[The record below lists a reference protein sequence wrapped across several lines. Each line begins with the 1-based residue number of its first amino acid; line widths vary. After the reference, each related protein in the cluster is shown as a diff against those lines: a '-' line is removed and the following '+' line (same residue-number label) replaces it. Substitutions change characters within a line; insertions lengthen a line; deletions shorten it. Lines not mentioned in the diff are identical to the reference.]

1 MITGILI
8 EILIILILILAN
20 GLFSMSEMAV
30 VSSRRARLHQSARK
44 GDARAQ
50 AALDL
55 AENPDRFLSTVQ
67 IGITLIGILAG
78 AVGGATIAEQLGVF
92 WQRIPWLAPYSEM
105 IGVGIVVLS
114 ITYLTLVLGELI
126 PKRLALSAP
135 ERIASAVAAPM
146 GALSRLA
153 SPFVRILELSTAFVY
168 KIFRIRLAPSPPI
181 TEEEIKILLEQ
192 GTKLGVFNEA
202 EHTLVKN
209 IFRLA
214 DQPISTLMTQR
225 REIVWLDREAPIDS
239 IRRKVIDSPHT
250 YFPVIQSNLDTIEGI
265 VRGKDLLAAT
275 ESGEA
280 VEWEAILLAPPR
292 IVETRSALD
301 ALEAFKNSPLQVA
314 LVVDQGGAVEGLV
327 TTQDI
332 LQGIVGEPLMNN
344 DRAVGLAIRHEDGS
358 WLLDGI
364 IPLPQLKELFPLG
377 PLPGEERGL
386 FTTLSGFLM
395 TQLGKIPAV
404 GDYVDFKGFRFE
416 IVEMDGKRVDR
427 VRVVSLSELR
437 LPFSSQPF

>member
-1 MITGILI
+1 MITAILI

-30 VSSRRARLHQSARK
+30 VSARRVRLHQSARK

-92 WQRIPWLAPYSEM
+92 LQRIPWLAPYSEM
-105 IGVGIVVLS
+105 IGVGIVVLG

-135 ERIASAVAAPM
+135 ERIASAMANPM
-146 GALSRLA
+146 RLLSRLA
-153 SPFVRILELSTAFVY
+153 SPFVRILELSTTFVY
-168 KIFRIRLAPSPPI
+168 TLFRIRLATGPPI

-192 GTKLGVFNEA
+192 GAQSGVFNEA
-202 EHTLVKN
+202 EHALVKN

-214 DQPISTLMTQR
+214 DQRISTLMTPR
-225 REIVWLDREAPIDS
+225 REIIWLDRDSSRDS
-239 IRRKVIDSPHT
+239 IRRKVIDSPHS
-250 YFPVIQSNLDTIEGI
+250 YFPVIRGNLDSIEGI

-275 ESGEA
+275 DGFA
-280 VEWEAILLAPPR
+280 AIEWEAILLEPPR
-292 IVETRSALD
+292 IVETHSALD
-301 ALEAFKNSPLQVA
+301 ALEAFKNTPLQLA
-314 LVVDQGGAVEGLV
+314 LVVDRDGAVEGLV

-332 LQGIVGEPLMNN
+332 LEGIVGEPLFNTEHS
-344 DRAVGLAIRHEDGS
+344 VGAAIRMEDGS
-358 WLLDGI
+358 WLIDGA
-364 IPLPQLKELFPLG
+364 IPLLQLKELLPLG
-377 PLPGEERGL
+377 SLPGEERGF

-395 TQLGKIPAV
+395 TRLGRIPAA
-404 GDYVDFKGFRFE
+404 GDDVDFKGYRFE
-416 IVEMDGKRVDR
+416 IVEMHGKRVEK
-427 VRVVSLSELR
+427 VRATSLTN
-437 LPFSSQPF
+437 